1 MVKSRFLLV
10 FLIITLSC
18 DSEEAEFPE
27 LITRQSQ
34 QIGSTSVVLEMEIK
48 ETGTIRPI
56 RYGFLWSESSDL
68 NLFTASNKVDLG
80 ITSDRG
86 EYSIR
91 LESLTPDT
99 QYFVRSFAA
108 NQDYSK
114 VYYGNEVSFST
125 LN

>member
-1 MVKSRFLLV
+1 MVKLRFLLV
-10 FLIITLSC
+10 FLIIALSC

>member
-1 MVKSRFLLV
+1 MVKLHFFLLL
-10 FLIITLSC
+10 FIFTISC

-27 LITRQSQ
+27 LITLQAQ
-34 QIGSTSVVLEMEIK
+34 QIGSTGVVLEMEIK

-68 NLFTASNKVDLG
+68 NLFNANNKLDLG
-80 ITSDRG
+80 MTSDKG
-86 EYSIR
+86 KYSIR
-91 LESLTPDT
+91 LESLTPNT

-108 NQDYSK
+108 NHDYSK
-114 VYYGNEVSFST
+114 VYYGNETSFST

>member
-1 MVKSRFLLV
+1 MVKLHFFLLL
-10 FLIITLSC
+10 FIFTLSC

-27 LITRQSQ
+27 LITLQAQ

-56 RYGFLWSESSDL
+56 RYGFLWSKSPDL
-68 NLFTASNKVDLG
+68 NLFSANNRVDLG
-80 ITSDRG
+80 MTSDKG
-86 EYSIR
+86 KYSIR
-91 LESLTPDT
+91 LESLMPNT

-108 NQDYSK
+108 NEDYSK
-114 VYYGNEVSFST
+114 VYYGNETSFST

>member
-1 MVKSRFLLV
+1 MIS
-10 FLIITLSC
+10 LSC

-27 LITRQSQ
+27 LITMQAQ

-56 RYGFLWSESSDL
+56 RYGFLWSESPDL

-80 ITSDRG
+80 MTNDKG
-86 EYSIR
+86 EYSIL
-91 LESLTPDT
+91 LESLTPNT
-99 QYFVRSFAA
+99 RYFVRSFAA
-108 NQDYSK
+108 NHDYSK
-114 VYYGNEVSFST
+114 VYYGNETSFST

>member
-1 MVKSRFLLV
+1 MVKLHFFLLL
-10 FLIITLSC
+10 FIFTISC

-27 LITRQSQ
+27 LITLQAQ
-34 QIGSTSVVLEMEIK
+34 QIGSTGVVLEMEIK

-68 NLFTASNKVDLG
+68 NLFTASSKVDLG
-80 ITSDRG
+80 MTSEKG
-86 EYSIR
+86 KYSIR
-91 LESLTPDT
+91 LESLMSNT
-99 QYFVRSFAA
+99 QYFVRSYAA

-114 VYYGNEVSFST
+114 VYYGNETSFFT